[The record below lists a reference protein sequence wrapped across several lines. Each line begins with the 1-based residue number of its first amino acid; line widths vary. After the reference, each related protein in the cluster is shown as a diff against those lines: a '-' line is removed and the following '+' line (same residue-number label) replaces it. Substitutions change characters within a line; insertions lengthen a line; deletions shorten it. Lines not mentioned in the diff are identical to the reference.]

1 MAVGGI
7 FGSALALLVVK
18 SLPLYY
24 VMWLVT
30 VVIIYTGVSL
40 LRSAAV
46 EQRKG
51 ATT

>member
-1 MAVGGI
+1 
-7 FGSALALLVVK
+7 VK

-30 VVIIYTGVSL
+30 VVIIYTGISL

-46 EQRKG
+46 ERK
-51 ATT
+51 AAA